1 MNKLG
6 AYIDKPFSLNEETV
20 MLNILVITAFV
31 IAYLSMVSIAWNQAP
46 DEENLSDEEREA
58 ALMNFYHP

>member
-1 MNKLG
+1 
-6 AYIDKPFSLNEETV
+6 